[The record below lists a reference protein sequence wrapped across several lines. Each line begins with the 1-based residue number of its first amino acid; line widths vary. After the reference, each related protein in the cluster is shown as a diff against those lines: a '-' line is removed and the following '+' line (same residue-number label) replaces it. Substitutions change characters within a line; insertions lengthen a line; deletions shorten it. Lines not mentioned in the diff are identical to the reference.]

1 MASFLP
7 APVLLVQPYP
17 PPLSSNLDL
26 ALLQLGYQ
34 PDMLSYTDHLSAQ
47 SHIEQYLPNLVLY
60 EIHEKAQLKNLNVI
74 QARIQIPHLIAVL
87 ADDSPEMINLFLSS
101 GVDRYL
107 IASHPVSKIV
117 ASLKIILRGGSDLH
131 PELARYLVSQETK
144 IHFLN
149 QTEVQILKYFSQDLT
164 LAEIQNRLSLHDYQ
178 IYAAIRKIYQKL
190 ANPFIHSQN

>member
-17 PPLSSNLDL
+17 PSLSSNL

-34 PDMLSYTDHLSAQ
+34 PDMLSYTNHLSAQ

-60 EIHEKAQLKNLNVI
+60 EIHEKTQLKNLNVI
-74 QARIQIPHLIAVL
+74 QARIQIPHLIIVL
-87 ADDSPEMINLFLSS
+87 ADDSLEMIDLFLSS

>member
-60 EIHEKAQLKNLNVI
+60 EIHEKAQLKNLHTI
-74 QARIQIPHLIAVL
+74 QARIQIPHLIVVL

-107 IASHPVSKIV
+107 IASHPASKIV
-117 ASLKIILRGGSDLH
+117 AGLKIILRGGSYLH
-131 PELARYLVSQETK
+131 PELARYLVSQGTK
-144 IHFLN
+144 IHLLN
-149 QTEVQILKYFSQDLT
+149 QTEVQMLKYFSQDLT

-178 IYAAIRKIYQKL
+178 IYAAIRRIYQKL
-190 ANPFIHSQN
+190 VKPLTGFQT

>member
-26 ALLQLGYQ
+26 AFLQLGYQ

-47 SHIEQYLPNLVLY
+47 SHIEQYIPNLVLY
-60 EIHEKAQLKNLNVI
+60 EVHEKAQLKNLNVI
-74 QARIQIPHLIAVL
+74 QARIQIPHLIVVL
-87 ADDSPEMINLFLSS
+87 ADDAPEMIDLFLSS

-107 IASHPVSKIV
+107 IASHPISKIV
-117 ASLKIILRGGSDLH
+117 ASLKIILRGGANLH
-131 PELARYLVSQETK
+131 PELARYLVSQEIK
-144 IHFLN
+144 INLLN
-149 QTEVQILKYFSQDLT
+149 QIEVQILKYFSQDLT

-178 IYAAIRKIYQKL
+178 IYAAIRKIYQKVV
-190 ANPFIHSQN
+190 NPLTDF

>member
-1 MASFLP
+1 
-7 APVLLVQPYP
+7 
-17 PPLSSNLDL
+17 
-26 ALLQLGYQ
+26 
-34 PDMLSYTDHLSAQ
+34 
-47 SHIEQYLPNLVLY
+47 VLY
-60 EIHEKAQLKNLNVI
+60 EIHEKAQLNHLYTV
-74 QARIQIPHLIAVL
+74 QTRIQIPHLIAVL

-178 IYAAIRKIYQKL
+178 IYAAICKIYQKL
-190 ANPFIHSQN
+190 ENPFIHSQN

>member
-60 EIHEKAQLKNLNVI
+60 EIHEKAQLKNLHTI

-87 ADDSPEMINLFLSS
+87 ADDSPEMIDLFLSS

-131 PELARYLVSQETK
+131 PELARYLVS
-144 IHFLN
+144 
-149 QTEVQILKYFSQDLT
+149 
-164 LAEIQNRLSLHDYQ
+164 
-178 IYAAIRKIYQKL
+178 
-190 ANPFIHSQN
+190 